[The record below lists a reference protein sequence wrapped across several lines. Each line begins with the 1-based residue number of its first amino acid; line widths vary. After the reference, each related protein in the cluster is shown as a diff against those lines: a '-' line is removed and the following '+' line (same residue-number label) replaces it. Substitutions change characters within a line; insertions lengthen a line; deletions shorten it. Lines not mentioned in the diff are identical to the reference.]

1 MFPNSPLS
9 SGKEGEIKW
18 GEGRV
23 AIECEGRV
31 AIECEG
37 RDADGPPAK
46 PEGSDCT
53 ESVCTVDSAG
63 TMMSGINC
71 MDGPAI
77 SVCVDD

>member
-23 AIECEGRV
+23 AIECEGR
-31 AIECEG
+31 
-37 RDADGPPAK
+37 DADGLPAK

-71 MDGPAI
+71 VDGPAI